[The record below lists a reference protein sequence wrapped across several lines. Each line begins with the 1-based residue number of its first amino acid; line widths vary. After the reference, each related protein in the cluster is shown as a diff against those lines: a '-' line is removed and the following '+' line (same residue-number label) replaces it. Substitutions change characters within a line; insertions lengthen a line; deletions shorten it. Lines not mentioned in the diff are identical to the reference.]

1 MFRGLSVLLLVVT
14 AQIAWAGEVHVS
26 AYYYPWY
33 RGQDDSRF
41 DRTLRSKLVPPQ
53 APELGRYDS
62 NDEAAVEQ
70 HRAWSREYGIDTWI
84 CYWNGSERWEDYIIH
99 RRIAVKEGDSQPTFA
114 ILYDSVGRL
123 TYRRGMEMDRDNA
136 QQLRTD
142 MNYIARMFFLNDNYQ
157 RIDGRPVVYLY
168 LSREYTGDVA
178 GTIRRI
184 RRDMLDIGRDIFLVG
199 DEIDMS
205 IEPDVE
211 RLRLF
216 DGITSS
222 GMFDGASHDGYPVET
237 GYVEAVKKQFARY
250 KAAADAAGVM
260 FMPNVMP
267 GFNNH
272 GVRPHGNTAILP
284 RRVSADA
291 ADGSTLAALCGAVTE
306 VMGDSDYH
314 VTVSSWNNWGEDTQV
329 EPEVESESTS
339 DDTSEKQAYTDGYA
353 YSGTGTR
360 DLEILKEKFEK

>member
-1 MFRGLSVLLLVVT
+1 MIRGLSILLLVLL
-14 AQIAWAGEVHVS
+14 APMAWGGDVLVS

-33 RGQDDSRF
+33 RGQEDSRF
-41 DRTLRSKLVPPQ
+41 DRMLRSRLVPPQ
-53 APELGRYDS
+53 APSLGRYDS
-62 NDEAAVEQ
+62 NDAAVVDR
-70 HRAWSREYGIDTWI
+70 HREWSNEYGIDNWI

-99 RRIAVKEGDSQPTFA
+99 RRIAVKDGDAPPTFA

-123 TYRRGMEMDRDNA
+123 EYRRGMAMDRDNA

-178 GTIRRI
+178 GTLRRI
-184 RRDMLDIGRDIFLVG
+184 RRDMLDIGKDIFLVG
-199 DEIDMS
+199 DEIDLAT
-205 IEPDVE
+205 EPDIE

-222 GMFDGASHDGYPVET
+222 SMYDAKTYAGYPADT
-237 GYVEAVKKQFARY
+237 GFADAVKKQFARY
-250 KAAADAAGVM
+250 KDAADAAGVV

-267 GFNNH
+267 GFNNK
-272 GVRPHGNTAILP
+272 GVRPRGNVGALP

-291 ADGSTLAALCGAVTE
+291 ADGSTLAALCDAVVE
-306 VMGDSDYH
+306 VMGDADYH
-314 VTVSSWNNWGEDTQV
+314 VTVTSWNNWGEDTQV
-329 EPEVESESTS
+329 EPSAEAESTS
-339 DDTSEKQAYTDGYA
+339 DDTSEKQVLTEGYA
-353 YSGTGTR
+353 YTGYGTGA
-360 DLEILKEKFEK
+360 LEILKDKFGK